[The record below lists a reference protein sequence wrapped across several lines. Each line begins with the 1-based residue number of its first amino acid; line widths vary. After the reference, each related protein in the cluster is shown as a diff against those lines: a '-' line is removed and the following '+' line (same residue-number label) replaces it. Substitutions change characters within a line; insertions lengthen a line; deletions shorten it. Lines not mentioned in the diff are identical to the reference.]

1 MLAPWGVGTGP
12 SSPFTTWIFPI
23 SQVPLIP
30 IADEW
35 ENAMNEKG
43 ISSFF
48 FENVGR
54 KSISEFRKGAQS
66 GLTGNPWHI

>member
-48 FENVGR
+48 SSKTWGEKAFRNFGR
-54 KSISEFRKGAQS
+54 GPNRD
-66 GLTGNPWHI
+66 